1 METNQVMIKARIGE
15 ATDPTDRRRG
25 SRLSVEIDARV
36 RELGNEGCEARVVNI
51 SETGFMA
58 ETDGEFEVGT
68 RVWLIL
74 PGRDRAN
81 ALVKWTAGNKM
92 GAEFAEPI
100 VLDGL
105 DPA

>member
-1 METNQVMIKARIGE
+1 MEMSLVTIKARISGVN
-15 ATDPTDRRRG
+15 DPSDRRRS
-25 SRLSVEIDARV
+25 SRLPVEIGARV

-51 SETGFMA
+51 SATGFMA
-58 ETDGEFEVGT
+58 ETEGQFEVGS

-100 VLDGL
+100 TLEGL
-105 DPA
+105 DA

>member
-1 METNQVMIKARIGE
+1 MEMSFVTIKARITG
-15 ATDPTDRRRG
+15 ARDPSERRRS
-25 SRLSVEIDARV
+25 SRLPVEIGAKV

-51 SETGFMA
+51 SATGFMA

-74 PGRDRAN
+74 PGRVRAN
-81 ALVKWTAGNKM
+81 ALVQWTAGNKM

-100 VLDGL
+100 TLEGL
-105 DPA
+105 ES

>member
-1 METNQVMIKARIGE
+1 MEMDFVTIKARITG
-15 ATDPTDRRRG
+15 AGDPSDRRRG
-25 SRLSVEIDARV
+25 LRFAVEIDARV
-36 RELGNEGCEARVVNI
+36 RELGSEGCEARVVNI
-51 SETGFMA
+51 SESGFMA
-58 ETDGEFEVGT
+58 ETDGVFEVGT

-100 VLDGL
+100 TLEGL
-105 DPA
+105 DA

>member
-1 METNQVMIKARIGE
+1 MTIKARISGISG
-15 ATDPTDRRRG
+15 PSDRRRA
-25 SRLSVEIDARV
+25 SRLDVEIGARV

-51 SETGFMA
+51 SATGFMA

-100 VLDGL
+100 EIDGL
-105 DPA
+105 DAA

>member
-1 METNQVMIKARIGE
+1 MEMDFVTIKARITG
-15 ATDPTDRRRG
+15 AGDPSDRRRG
-25 SRLSVEIDARV
+25 SRFAVEIDARV
-36 RELGNEGCEARVVNI
+36 RELGSEGCEARVVNI
-51 SETGFMA
+51 SESGFMA
-58 ETDGEFEVGT
+58 ETDGVFEVGT

-100 VLDGL
+100 TLEGL
-105 DPA
+105 GA

>member
-1 METNQVMIKARIGE
+1 MEMDFVTIKARITG
-15 ATDPTDRRRG
+15 AGDPSDRRRG
-25 SRLSVEIDARV
+25 SRFQVEIDARV
-36 RELGNEGCEARVVNI
+36 RELGSEGCEARVVNI
-51 SETGFMA
+51 SESGFMA
-58 ETDGEFEVGT
+58 ETDGVFEVGT

-100 VLDGL
+100 TLEGL
-105 DPA
+105 DA

>member
-1 METNQVMIKARIGE
+1 MMIKARIGD
-15 ATDPTDRRRG
+15 ANDPADRRRA
-25 SRLSVEIDARV
+25 SRLPVEIGARL

-74 PGRDRAN
+74 PGRERAN
-81 ALVKWTAGNKM
+81 ALVKWTAGHKM

-100 VLDGL
+100 TLEGLDGV
-105 DPA
+105 